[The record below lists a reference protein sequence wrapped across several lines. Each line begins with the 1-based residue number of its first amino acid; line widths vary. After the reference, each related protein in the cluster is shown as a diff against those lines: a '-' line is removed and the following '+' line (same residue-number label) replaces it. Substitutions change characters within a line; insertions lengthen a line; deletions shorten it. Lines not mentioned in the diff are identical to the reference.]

1 MSAKQIT
8 AVRTRRVKGAEEV
21 THLAEANRGGGVQW
35 ATVRDVIEGIEQGER
50 YFIQV
55 GNESLLLTVQKGADG
70 SKKVGVGIEPGAG
83 RLLSLPRGR
92 G

>member
-1 MSAKQIT
+1 LAAKQIT
-8 AVRTRRVKGAEEV
+8 AVRTRRVKGVEEV
-21 THLAEANRGGGVQW
+21 THLAEANVDGVQW
-35 ATVRDVIEGIEQGER
+35 ATVRDVIAGIEQGER

-55 GNESLLLTVQKGADG
+55 GNESLLLTIQKGADG
-70 SKKVGVGIEPGAG
+70 SKKVGVGIESGAG